1 MQENKLKPNKLLGQ
15 NFLRDKNVLRQI
27 IAAANLT
34 KDDTVLEV
42 GPGEGVLTEGLARQ
56 AGRVIA
62 VEKDKSLAA
71 RLKEKFK
78 DTENVEIV
86 EGDILKLLP
95 SVCHS
100 RKGGNPVRDK
110 LQQESRAWIPGQ
122 TRDDK
127 SFFLIKYK
135 VVANIPYYLTS
146 HLIRLLLE
154 SNNPPQDII
163 LMIQKEVA
171 QRICAC
177 PPKMSLLAVSVQ
189 FYAQPKIIASVSK
202 NSFWPKPKVDSAI
215 IQITPHSISHP
226 ERSEGS
232 LIDSSPEFIPHSDA
246 GAQNDKINNERF
258 FSVLRAGFSH
268 PRKQLLNN
276 LSAGLKI
283 PRDKINETLRAAGL
297 KPNQRAETLSVADW
311 IKITDLFFN

>member
-1 MQENKLKPNKLLGQ
+1 MSYKKISSQTSKNDDIRPNKLLGQ
-15 NFLRDKNVLRQI
+15 NWLRDKNVLKKI

-34 KDDTVLEV
+34 KSDTVLEV
-42 GPGEGVLTEGLARQ
+42 GPGEGILTQALAQ
-56 AGRVIA
+56 SAGRVVA
-62 VEKDKSLAA
+62 VEKDPALTAQ
-71 RLKEKFK
+71 LKIKFTNSK
-78 DTENVEIV
+78 NVEII
-86 EGDILKLLP
+86 EDDILSFL
-95 SVCHS
+95 
-100 RKGGNPVRDK
+100 RK
-110 LQQESRAWIPGQ
+110 QESRAWIPGQ